1 MKKESSMILMKT
13 AKNDDELT
21 QRDIEIFQNIIRFEL
36 LPEEIEKIIN
46 PPVIY
51 TDTRSVLAIHWHP
64 ENVPIEIAKK
74 RIQKMFPNKIKELII
89 PTQHNQIL
97 SYDDFSGV
105 EVDCFAKEFNKKVQL
120 LLHFK
125 NAKLDNYSVL
135 RDMLSHTFN
144 YRSSQLNKFIDSI
157 LNSRKSALLNEASKE
172 TGTDT
177 DTVYFVSKQVLKVKK
192 MMQEFQLPPD
202 SKKNKLLSNFII
214 AQKDS
219 YPINLINKS
228 LLLLS
233 AVKRKVKKNFNTGY
247 FFRVQEIIEETR
259 KLGGCVIVPHPEQ
272 FWPILL
278 ADYDVDGYEI
288 WNPQSREFTEFL
300 ISVIKK
306 KNSGL
311 NKKPILATM
320 GDDTHLGEKIKSSDL
335 RDPEKLYREVGFQPA
350 WYAKEIQKKL
360 KEIGSDK
367 DALIDE
373 YSNRL
378 N

>member
-1 MKKESSMILMKT
+1 MILMKT